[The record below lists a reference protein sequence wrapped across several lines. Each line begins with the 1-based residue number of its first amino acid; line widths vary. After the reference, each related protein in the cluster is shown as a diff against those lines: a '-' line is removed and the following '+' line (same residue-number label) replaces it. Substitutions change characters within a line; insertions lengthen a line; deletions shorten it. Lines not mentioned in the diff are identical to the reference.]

1 MSAAPRLAAS
11 PSNAP
16 AATGATDASPAAR
29 GLSPGA
35 ARAVLAFRDARGWG
49 RRHNPKDLA
58 VSIAVEAGELLECF
72 QWARED
78 DLGPVRREAA
88 AAELADVLSYC
99 VLMADA
105 LGLDLSEVLTAKL
118 QTLEA
123 KYPAGEGSRAGW
135 LAARAASRA
144 AEAERLARDALF
156 DAPETAR
163 ILGFRAFLA
172 ANTVGR
178 WTSASDNR
186 VYFVAYAREAV
197 NFWSD
202 VEALCRRASRG
213 TLEAALPADF
223 PERPDAAQ
231 VDALTKAGLL
241 ALLHRIVRTEHVRD
255 GAFLS
260 AAESGL
266 LARVLG
272 RLAGLLE

>member
-1 MSAAPRLAAS
+1 MSADSLHADS
-11 PSNAP
+11 SSNAP
-16 AATGATDASPAAR
+16 ASVTSPAAR
-29 GLSPGA
+29 GLSPEA

-58 VSIAVEAGELLECF
+58 VSLSVEAGELLECF

-78 DLGPVRREAA
+78 ELGPARREAA

-105 LGLDLSEVLTAKL
+105 LGVDLSEVLTEKL
-118 QTLEA
+118 KALES

-163 ILGFRAFLA
+163 MLGFRAFLA
-172 ANTVGR
+172 AHPVGR
-178 WTSASDNR
+178 WTSASDDR

-197 NFWSD
+197 NFWCD
-202 VEALCRRASRG
+202 VEALCRRAAKG
-213 TLEAALPADF
+213 VIEAALPADF

-231 VDALTKAGLL
+231 VDALTKEGLL
-241 ALLHRIVRTEHVRD
+241 ALLHRIVRSEHVRD

-266 LARVLG
+266 LARVLD
-272 RLAGLLE
+272 RLAGALE